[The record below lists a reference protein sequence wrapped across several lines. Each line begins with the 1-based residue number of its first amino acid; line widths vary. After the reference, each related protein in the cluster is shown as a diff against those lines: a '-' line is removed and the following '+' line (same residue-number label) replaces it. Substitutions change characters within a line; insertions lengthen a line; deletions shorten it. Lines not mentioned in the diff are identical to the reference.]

1 MHVPDGFLSPQ
12 TYLPAYAAA
21 VGAWAY
27 AARELRR
34 RVDETLLPRLAV
46 LSALGFVL
54 MSVMLPL
61 PGGTSAHASGIGILA
76 VVFGPWITFAA
87 VSLVLL
93 LQALAFGAGGITV
106 LPVNALAMG
115 LGGSAVACLGHRL
128 LKPLDERAGLFA
140 AGWLATVVPAVLL
153 AVVLGIQPA
162 IAHSADGQPLF
173 FPFGLSV
180 ALPAVVLPHALLG
193 VAEGLL
199 TVLVVGFLR
208 RR

>member
-1 MHVPDGFLSPQ
+1 
-12 TYLPAYAAA
+12 
-21 VGAWAY
+21 
-27 AARELRR
+27 
-34 RVDETLLPRLAV
+34 
-46 LSALGFVL
+46 
-54 MSVMLPL
+54 
-61 PGGTSAHASGIGILA
+61 
-76 VVFGPWITFAA
+76 
-87 VSLVLL
+87 
-93 LQALAFGAGGITV
+93 
-106 LPVNALAMG
+106 
-115 LGGSAVACLGHRL
+115 
-128 LKPLDERAGLFA
+128 
-140 AGWLATVVPAVLL
+140 VPAVLL